1 MTAPLVWNVGNRLPS
16 ITETIAVG
24 GVAYDLTGHTVKLK
38 MRALRSSTLKVDAAA
53 VVVSAAAGTVRYDW
67 AAADVD
73 TAGLYLAWWEVT
85 TTATGKVQDVL
96 ETLIE
101 IRAHA
106 PTSAALVELEE
117 VRLAME
123 LDTTDRGLDARIRE
137 AITAA
142 STAIMREVQR
152 ELAPATTAA
161 TRSFPVRGDLVDLTP
176 YDLRTA
182 TTVTF
187 DVNGSP
193 TVLVAGTDYALL
205 PVGGSEVGGTYT
217 ELRLAPGV
225 VASSDVGP
233 VVLSILG
240 DWGMSSVPADAREA
254 CIITVRSWL
263 RRDLAS
269 YAQFGDEGRPVQP
282 AAFAGGYA
290 IPLAAKSLLRGL
302 YRHLGVC

>member
-1 MTAPLVWNVGNRLPS
+1 MTEPLVWNVGNRRPS
-16 ITETIAVG
+16 LSDTITIG

-53 VVVSAAAGTVRYDW
+53 TVVTPAAGTVRYDW
-67 AAADVD
+67 GASDLD
-73 TAGLYLAWWEVT
+73 TAGLYLAWFEVT
-85 TTATGKVQDVL
+85 ETATGKKQDVL

-101 IRAHA
+101 VRAHA
-106 PTSAALVELEE
+106 PTSASLVELEE

-123 LDTTDRGLDARIRE
+123 LETGDRGLDTRIRE
-137 AITAA
+137 AIVAA

-152 ELAPATTAA
+152 ELAPATAAA
-161 TRSFPVRGDLVDLTP
+161 TRSFAVQGDLVDLTP

-187 DVNGSP
+187 DVNGTP
-193 TVLVAGTDYALL
+193 TVLVAGDDYALL
-205 PVGGSEVGGTYT
+205 PIGGSEIGGTYT
-217 ELRLAPGV
+217 ELRLAPSV
-225 VASSDVGP
+225 FAASDVGP

-240 DWGMSSVPADAREA
+240 DWGMASVPADAREA

-263 RRDLAS
+263 RRDLAT
-269 YAQFGDEGRPVQP
+269 YAQYGDEGRPIVP
-282 AAFAGGYA
+282 TGFAGYA
-290 IPLAAKSLLRGL
+290 LPLAAKSMLRNL